1 MSTFR
6 YKKDGLP
13 LSVIKVHDAILKGTV
28 DYFEKSKDVRNG
40 IKQARKAV
48 KQALKFAKKKNIN
61 PGIKIGVAREA
72 LDEIRE
78 ELKFTRKSI
87 AKTYSNLDEA
97 LDRIQNERVMQP
109 LFLIDKA
116 HELFREK
123 QIDKGMEMLKKCLDE
138 LEKNG
143 LAKTRTTLFAG
154 TSNQV
159 TALKKE
165 IEEYKQTKRLNKK
178 KKKNP

>member
-13 LSVIKVHDAILKGTV
+13 LSVIKIHDAILKGAV

-48 KQALKFAKKKNIN
+48 RQALKVAKKKNIN
-61 PGIKIGVAREA
+61 PGVKIGVAREA
-72 LDEIRE
+72 LEGIHD

-87 AKTYSNLDEA
+87 AKTYSHLDEA
-97 LDRIQNERVMQP
+97 LDRIQNERLMQP

-123 QIDKGMEMLKKCLDE
+123 QIDKGIEMLKKSLDE
-138 LEKNG
+138 LEKKG
-143 LAKTRTTLFAG
+143 LVKTRSTLFAG
-154 TSNQV
+154 TSNEV

-165 IEEYKQTKRLNKK
+165 IEAYKQAKRLGKK